1 MNITR
6 VGGYMK
12 KVSIIIPIYNG
23 ERYIDKCLDSIFNQ
37 TCDNYEIIAID
48 DNSCDNSYK
57 TLMQYKDKI
66 KLYKIS
72 KHDPG
77 AVRNFGLTKCTGDLI
92 IFLDM
97 DDTINQ
103 KLIETINEYDYTNY
117 DMLRFQAVMIDN
129 NKNIV
134 EEFVTKNIGIYKGLD
149 FLNLCA
155 VNNEIYSPSWLYC
168 YSRKFWN
175 DNNFKFVEGRTQEDF
190 GLTSY
195 QLYNAD
201 KVISIPFIGYN
212 YYRSENS
219 IMRNTSYEKTKK
231 KAIDVLYH
239 TNSHYE
245 KFISGISNLN
255 IRKNIVDYF
264 INVLEHKKE
273 CLKGKDK
280 EEYDSIIKIKK
291 KEWF

>member
-6 VGGYMK
+6 AGGYMK

-92 IFLDM
+92 IFLDI

-103 KLIETINEYDYTNY
+103 KLIETINEYDDVEY
-117 DMLRFQAVMIDN
+117 DMQAGVSRHSYRC
-129 NKNIV
+129 
-134 EEFVTKNIGIYKGLD
+134 VT
-149 FLNLCA
+149 
-155 VNNEIYSPSWLYC
+155 
-168 YSRKFWN
+168 SRH
-175 DNNFKFVEGRTQEDF
+175 
-190 GLTSY
+190 L
-195 QLYNAD
+195 
-201 KVISIPFIGYN
+201 
-212 YYRSENS
+212 
-219 IMRNTSYEKTKK
+219 
-231 KAIDVLYH
+231 
-239 TNSHYE
+239 
-245 KFISGISNLN
+245 
-255 IRKNIVDYF
+255 
-264 INVLEHKKE
+264 
-273 CLKGKDK
+273 
-280 EEYDSIIKIKK
+280 
-291 KEWF
+291 

>member
-1 MNITR
+1 MTR
-6 VGGYMK
+6 DGGYMK

-57 TLMQYKDKI
+57 KLMQYKDKI

-72 KHDPG
+72 KHDPC

-103 KLIETINEYDYTNY
+103 KLIETINEYDDVEY

-168 YSRKFWN
+168 YSRQFWEN
-175 DNNFKFVEGRTQEDF
+175 NNFKFLEGKTQEDF

-195 QLYNAD
+195 QLYKAST
-201 KVISIPFIGYN
+201 VISIPYIGY
-212 YYRSENS
+212 YYYKSNNS
-219 IMRNTSYEKTKK
+219 IMRNDDYEKIKK
-231 KAIDVLYH
+231 KAMDVLYH
-239 TNSHYE
+239 TESHYNN
-245 KFISGISNLN
+245 FILDIPDYN
-255 IRKNIVDYF
+255 IRRNIINYF

-273 CLKGKDK
+273 YLDTDDK
-280 EEYDSIIKIKK
+280 KEYDSIIKVKK